1 MNEFL
6 KQNGAY
12 EIIFS
17 WVCFKHLMQFDDFQQ
32 QQNYDVSEM
41 ISDVISGEIWNTTA
55 CTSEATYMV
64 QRDTFWT
71 KDALM

>member
-1 MNEFL
+1 
-6 KQNGAY
+6 
-12 EIIFS
+12 
-17 WVCFKHLMQFDDFQQ
+17 MQFDDFQQ
-32 QQNYDVSEM
+32 QQNYEVSEM